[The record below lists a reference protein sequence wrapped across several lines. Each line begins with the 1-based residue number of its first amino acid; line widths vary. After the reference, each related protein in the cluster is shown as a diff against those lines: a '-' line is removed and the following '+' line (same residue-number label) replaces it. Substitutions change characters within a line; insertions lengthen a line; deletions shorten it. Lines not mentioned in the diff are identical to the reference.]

1 MTVDHARE
9 HIGHRVLYRIGEYT
23 ALGRITWAGQ
33 GQVLARIDGEPHPRP
48 VCPGALSLTEN
59 PR

>member
-1 MTVDHARE
+1 MTADHARE
-9 HIGHRVLYRIGEYT
+9 HIGHRVLYRIGGYA
-23 ALGRITWAGQ
+23 ALGRITWAGR

-48 VCPGALSLTEN
+48 VDPGGLTLAEN